1 MIVECRIG
9 RNNEPALI
17 LYVKLISTN
26 TNIMLKLN
34 IKFKLNILYVE
45 KFP

>member
-1 MIVECRIG
+1 MMIVECRIG

-26 TNIMLKLN
+26 TNITKRT
-34 IKFKLNILYVE
+34 E
-45 KFP
+45 S